1 MSSSPLN
8 PHLLHLGF
16 RRPLLTSP
24 PTFAK
29 RSSIPFLTLCR
40 PGISGRS
47 RHWRR
52 FYTPIRAMD
61 EDSVD
66 FSSFF
71 EEGDEVGGLND
82 YYVMSSSEEEDS
94 DGVILN
100 PIGDVELP
108 ASKSHLE
115 APDGAFTVVAHRFAN
130 IQRGHKRNRTQQGVM
145 NTICLIAFLMMILLF
160 VDGYS
165 WRIIRLPLQPFYLT
179 HPFSISAILSA
190 FAGCLFIPIA
200 DFFKIHRI
208 RNKERHIARSFKRS
222 IPTMGG
228 LFFIPIGIIVAR
240 SAAGFSSTEVN
251 GAAAITLAFAAIG
264 LLHDVSTFIRNKSY
278 GLPGW
283 IRFLMQI
290 AAGTCFSS
298 WLHSA
303 NISTPYSMKWLVPL
317 PPPYGLLCM
326 EKSYP
331 VLTVVCF
338 VAMGTGV
345 NLTDGLDGLAGG
357 VAAVAFIGMAVAAL
371 PISPELAIFGASMSG
386 ASVGFLLHN
395 RYKASIYM
403 GGIGSLALGGAIA
416 AMSSCTGMFIPV
428 VISSSFFILELFLVI
443 LQVPFMISMKQLT
456 GRSRIILRVAP
467 LHYHLK
473 LWGLKEPYIVASAY
487 IVSGVLALFAGYVGL
502 ISA

>member
-1 MSSSPLN
+1 MHAGQSMAGHVSASSTSA
-8 PHLLHLGF
+8 HGSTRCSF
-16 RRPLLTSP
+16 SP
-24 PTFAK
+24 PMLPQRVQGALQLHDCVAQ
-29 RSSIPFLTLCR
+29 RDRALCR

-52 FYTPIRAMD
+52 FYTTIRAMD

-179 HPFSISAILSA
+179 HPFQYQQ
-190 FAGCLFIPIA
+190 FY
-200 DFFKIHRI
+200 
-208 RNKERHIARSFKRS
+208 RHLL
-222 IPTMGG
+222 G
-228 LFFIPIGIIVAR
+228 LW
-240 SAAGFSSTEVN
+240 
-251 GAAAITLAFAAIG
+251 IT
-264 LLHDVSTFIRNKSY
+264 
-278 GLPGW
+278 GW

-298 WLHSA
+298 WLDSA

-317 PPPYGLLCM
+317 PPPYGLLCL

-416 AMSSCTGMFIPV
+416 AMSSCTGMFIPM
-428 VISSSFFILELFLVI
+428 VISSSFFILELFSVI

-456 GRSRIILRVAP
+456 GRSRIILRIAP